1 MEGVRRSSRLDSGD
15 NTKVVDKATNRAKAT
30 DVFLYKSK
38 SHNPFSV
45 LNSSNECLLDIAL
58 ALGIS
63 LGKHS
68 EEVSYTLDS
77 IKALEKSRAEILGLA
92 SHSSAL
98 APLFSPLVLTW
109 CTHLKLDDDV

>member
-15 NTKVVDKATNRAKAT
+15 NTKVVDKATNRAEAS
-30 DVFLYKSK
+30 DVFL
-38 SHNPFSV
+38 HNPFSV
-45 LNSSNECLLDIAL
+45 LNFSNECLLDIAL

-92 SHSSAL
+92 SPSSAL
-98 APLFSPLVLTW
+98 APPLLPPSSHMV
-109 CTHLKLDDDV
+109 HPHKVG